1 MVAGS
6 SKFTEAFDG
15 KKFHTNCLRS
25 PGWSY
30 TFRRQCN
37 QPRLLWTFLKTSMKC
52 SKQLG
57 LAQGWSCWL
66 FVWWWFL
73 FKAARAEG
81 EAHPS
86 CWWVKQIAHLPVSIR
101 CVHKA
106 AWKYGGF
113 NRLCL
118 CYKGVTYLPDAQEK
132 SRGGVGGPIMYVA
145 KGKGSWIWRLEESPK
160 HDSLPQSND
169 RGWAEII
176 PTWMRTPD
184 ILALWFSWSPG
195 FLLRKP

>member
-57 LAQGWSCWL
+57 LAQGTAGCLSD
-66 FVWWWFL
+66 
-73 FKAARAEG
+73 
-81 EAHPS
+81 
-86 CWWVKQIAHLPVSIR
+86 
-101 CVHKA
+101 
-106 AWKYGGF
+106 GGF
-113 NRLCL
+113 CSRQPGQRGKPIPAADEWSKLPISQWASGVFTKRLENTVVSTDCV
-118 CYKGVTYLPDAQEK
+118 CAIKVLPIYPMPRKK